1 MSLASV
7 HCLSYALE
15 NRHPRV
21 VELLTVHCALLFVF
35 ALLRI
40 AHTYVY
46 QHQHVYW
53 RAVIWFSGVGTTLL
67 LGCVAIYAT
76 YVPSG

>member
-1 MSLASV
+1 
-7 HCLSYALE
+7 
-15 NRHPRV
+15 
-21 VELLTVHCALLFVF
+21 
-35 ALLRI
+35 
-40 AHTYVY
+40 
-46 QHQHVYW
+46 VYW